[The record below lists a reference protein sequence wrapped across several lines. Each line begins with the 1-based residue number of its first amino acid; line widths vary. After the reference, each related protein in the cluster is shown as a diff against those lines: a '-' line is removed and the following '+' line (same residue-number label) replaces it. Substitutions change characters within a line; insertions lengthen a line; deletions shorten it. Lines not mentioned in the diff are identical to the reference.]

1 MAKVKMICP
10 FSKGLCVEC
19 AQFRGRHY
27 YMCFCSRYRGHLGHS
42 EESATQA
49 LDDRAKRR
57 KFEVS
62 RVIPNSPTW
71 LVLNDFME
79 RRQE

>member
-1 MAKVKMICP
+1 MICP

-19 AQFRGRHY
+19 AQYRGRHY
-27 YMCFCSRYRGHLGHS
+27 YLCFSANYRGRLEHS
-42 EESATQA
+42 EETARQA
-49 LDDRAKRR
+49 LEIRCKRR
-57 KFEVS
+57 QFEVA
-62 RVIPNSPTW
+62 RVIPKSPTW